1 MKKAL
6 YLALCLV
13 LFTCIAAAP
22 VLAGGG
28 GQLCEP

>member
-28 GQLCEP
+28 TTM